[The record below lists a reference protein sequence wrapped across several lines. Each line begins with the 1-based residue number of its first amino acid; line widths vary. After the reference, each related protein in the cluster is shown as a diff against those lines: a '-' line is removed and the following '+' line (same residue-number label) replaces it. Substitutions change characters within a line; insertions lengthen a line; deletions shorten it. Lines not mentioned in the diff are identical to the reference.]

1 MQTEDEE
8 ERKKEGRKKSKRE
21 KERKHWSIE
30 ILKLREGSV
39 SCLTPNSFFRLL
51 GLELAKHTE
60 ETT

>member
-1 MQTEDEE
+1 MK
-8 ERKKEGRKKSKRE
+8 KKERRKEGKKERE

-51 GLELAKHTE
+51 GLELAKHTQE
-60 ETT
+60 NT